1 MILITGGAGFIG
13 SNLAAALNERGETD
27 VIVCDRLGTDA
38 KWRNLAKRELAD
50 VIAPEALPDF
60 LTSSVGRAVRA
71 VFHMG
76 AISATTATDA
86 DLVVET
92 NFRLSM
98 RIWRHCAETGA
109 TLVYASSAAT
119 YGDGAQGFLDRDD
132 PASLAKLAPLNLYGW
147 SKHLFDR
154 AAIRLAEKKQAP
166 PHWCGCK
173 FFNVFGPNEYHKGEM
188 QSVVAKITP
197 EAIAGRPARLFRSH
211 RPDYPDGGQ
220 LRDFVWVDDVCDAM
234 LWMAEAKPANG
245 LYNIGSGAARS
256 WLDLVSAIYR
266 SLGVEPK
273 IDFIDM
279 PEALKQNYQ
288 YYTQADI
295 GKLRGAGYSGQA
307 TPLETAV
314 QTYVADYLTLT
325 DRYR

>member
-13 SNLAAALNERGETD
+13 SNLAAALNDRGETD
-27 VIVCDRLGTDA
+27 LVICDRLGTDA

-50 VIAPEALPDF
+50 VIAPEGLADF
-60 LTSSVGRAVRA
+60 LSSSAARSLRA

-86 DLVVET
+86 DLVMDT

-98 RIWRHCAETGA
+98 RIWRHCAEAGVP
-109 TLVYASSAAT
+109 LVYASSAAT
-119 YGDGAQGFLDRDD
+119 YGDGEQGFVDQDD
-132 PASLAKLAPLNLYGW
+132 PDSLSRLAPLNLYGW

-154 AAIRLAEKKQAP
+154 AAARLAARNQSP
-166 PHWCGCK
+166 PHWYGCK
-173 FFNVFGPNEYHKGEM
+173 FFNVFGPNEYHKGDM

-197 EAIAGRPARLFRSH
+197 QAMQGEAARLFRSH
-211 RPDYPDGGQ
+211 RPDYADGGQ
-220 LRDFVWVDDVCDAM
+220 LRDFVWVQDVCDVM
-234 LWMAEAKPANG
+234 LWLAEKTPPSG
-245 LYNIGSGAARS
+245 LYNVGSGAARS

-266 SLGVEPK
+266 TLGSEPK
-273 IDFIDM
+273 VDFIDM
-279 PEALKQNYQ
+279 PDILQKNYQ
-288 YYTQADI
+288 YFTQADM
-295 GKLRGAGYSGQA
+295 GKLRAAGYSGQA

-314 QTYVADYLTLT
+314 HSYVSGYLTLT

>member
-13 SNLAAALNERGETD
+13 SNLAVALNDRGETD
-27 VIVCDRLGTDA
+27 VIVCDRLGADS

-50 VIAPEALPDF
+50 VIAPDALPDF
-60 LTSSVGRAVRA
+60 LASSAGRAVRT

-86 DLVVET
+86 DLVIET

-98 RIWRHCAETGA
+98 RLWRHCAETGA
-109 TLVYASSAAT
+109 TLIYASSAAT
-119 YGDGAQGFLDRDD
+119 YGDGAQGFLDHDD
-132 PASLAKLAPLNLYGW
+132 PESLAKLAPLNLYGW

-154 AAIRLAEKKQAP
+154 AAIRLAAKNQAP

-188 QSVVAKITP
+188 QSVVAKVAP
-197 EAIAGRPARLFRSH
+197 EAMAGRAARLFRSRH
-211 RPDYPDGGQ
+211 PDFSDGGQ

-234 LWMAEAKPANG
+234 LWMADAKPANG
-245 LYNIGSGAARS
+245 LYNIGSGTARS

-266 SLGVEPK
+266 ALGSEPS
-273 IDFIDM
+273 IEFIDM
-279 PEALKQNYQ
+279 PESLAQKYQ
-288 YYTQADI
+288 YYTQAEI
-295 GKLRGAGYSGQA
+295 GKLRGAGYAGQT
-307 TPLETAV
+307 TPLEKAV
-314 QTYVADYLTLT
+314 QTYVKGYLTLT